1 MDKQKIEKLEQKKQ
15 ELLEQYRSVV
25 KEIKYEKINGV
36 DFIGKFII
44 FDETRHLYVKDQM
57 VFDEGVVLVGMFF
70 DHNIGEQYLYV
81 DDDYRCNFS
90 VENFINFIET
100 KNYKEITQEEFIS
113 DYMDA
118 YEEVERFPKILV
130 NKLVNKKSK

>member
-1 MDKQKIEKLEQKKQ
+1 MDKQKIDKLEQKRQ

-25 KEIKYEKINGV
+25 KEIENEKINGV

-44 FDETRHLYVKDQM
+44 FDETRHLYVRDQM
-57 VFDEGVVLVGMFF
+57 VFDEGVVLAGMFF

-90 VENFINFIET
+90 VDNFIDFIEN

-130 NKLVNKKSK
+130 NKLVNKNSK

>member
-1 MDKQKIEKLEQKKQ
+1 MDKQKIEKLEEKKR
-15 ELLEQYRSVV
+15 ELLKQYRNVV
-25 KEIKYEKINGV
+25 KEINYEKINGA

-44 FDETRHLYVKDQM
+44 FDETRHLYVRDQM
-57 VFDEGVVLVGMFF
+57 VFDEGVVLAGIFF

-81 DDDYRCNFS
+81 DDDYRYNFS

-100 KNYKEITQEEFIS
+100 KNYKQITQEEFIS

-118 YEEVERFPKILV
+118 YEEVKRFPTILM
-130 NKLVNKKSK
+130 NKLINKKSK

>member
-1 MDKQKIEKLEQKKQ
+1 MDKQKIDKLEQKRQ

-25 KEIKYEKINGV
+25 KEIKNEKINGV

-44 FDETRHLYVKDQM
+44 LDETRHLYVRDQM
-57 VFDEGVVLVGMFF
+57 VFDEGVVLAGVFF

-90 VENFINFIET
+90 VENFINLIET

-113 DYMDA
+113 DYKDA
-118 YEEVERFPKILV
+118 YEEVKRFPKILV
-130 NKLVNKKSK
+130 NKLINKNSK